1 MVYHQ
6 EKNRQKNKEKIR
18 QDMVLPQAVKAAC
31 GSSFLKVKNVETT
44 KKTKW
49 LVMAKRADF
58 AAIAAEFHIDPV
70 TARLLR
76 NKDLTTV
83 DEMKRYLY
91 GSLDDLY
98 DGSQMKDMEKAVTLL
113 EEKIRE
119 SKRIRIMGDYDC
131 DGIMSSFIL
140 LKGLTALGAEADVVI
155 PDRIQDGY
163 GLHDTMIESAKG
175 AGVDTIVTCDN
186 GIAAAAEIALAKSLG
201 MTVILTDHH
210 EVPQQMTD
218 GRQQDILP
226 PADAVVNPHRADCP
240 YPFKGLCGAGVAYK
254 LVELLYKRAGKSG
267 IEMFIPFAAM
277 ATVTDIMELVDE
289 NRILV
294 REGLRMFRELKNPGL
309 LALMKA
315 TGIAPES
322 VASYQ
327 IGFILGPC
335 LNASGRLDTAQLA
348 LRLLMTEDAAEAE
361 RIAGQLIA
369 LNDSRKAM
377 TEQGVREAQV
387 IIETCGLKNDRVLVV
402 YMPDCHESIAGII
415 AGRIRERY
423 YRPVYVVTD
432 AKEGLKGSGRSID
445 EYDMYSHLAECS
457 ELLERFGGHK
467 MAAGISLKKENL
479 ETFRRKLNENCGLSE
494 ADLTEKIRIDVPMPL
509 SYVTPALLEEFSL
522 LEPFGRG
529 NARPVFAE
537 KNVQVLRKRLAGA
550 NKKTLFVRIR
560 TQDYF
565 ETDAVCF
572 NEGDVL
578 YHWLESR
585 DTMSILY
592 SPQFNTF
599 RGVTSIQFR
608 INGYC

>member
-1 MVYHQ
+1 
-6 EKNRQKNKEKIR
+6 
-18 QDMVLPQAVKAAC
+18 MVLPQAVKAAC
-31 GSSFLKVKNVETT
+31 GSSFMENSMQAT

-49 LVMAKRADF
+49 MVMTKRADF
-58 AAIAAEFHIDPV
+58 AAVAARFHIDPV

-76 NKDLTTV
+76 NKDLTTP
-83 DEMKRYLY
+83 EEIGRYLH
-91 GSLDDLY
+91 GSLNDLY
-98 DGSQMKDMEKAVTLL
+98 DGSRMKDMDRAAEIL
-113 EEKIRE
+113 EEKIRGQ
-119 SKRIRIMGDYDC
+119 KKIRIMGDYDC
-131 DGIMSSFIL
+131 DGIMSSYIL
-140 LKGLTALGAEADVVI
+140 LKGLTALGARADVVI

-163 GLHDTMIESAKG
+163 GLHDTMIEAARADS
-175 AGVDTIVTCDN
+175 VDTIVTCDN
-186 GIAAAAEIALAKSLG
+186 GISAVDEITLAKKLG
-201 MTVILTDHH
+201 MCVVLTDHH
-210 EVPQQMTD
+210 EVPKQMVA
-218 GRQQDILP
+218 GKMQDVLP
-226 PADAVVNPHRADCP
+226 PADAVVNPHRADCA
-240 YPFKGLCGAGVAYK
+240 YPFKGLCGAVVAYK
-254 LVELLYKRAGKSG
+254 LIELLYKRASKDG
-267 IEMFIPFAAM
+267 IESFIPFAAM

-294 REGLRMFRELKNPGL
+294 RTGLKMFKELKNPGL

-315 TGIAPES
+315 NGVQPETI
-322 VASYQ
+322 ASYH

-348 LRLLMTEDAAEAE
+348 LQLLLTEDAVEAE
-361 RIAGQLIA
+361 TIAGQLVA

-377 TEQGVREAQV
+377 TEQGVKEAQV
-387 IIETCGLKNDRVLVV
+387 LIETGEMKNDRVLVV
-402 YMPDCHESIAGII
+402 YLPDCHESIAGII

-432 AKEGLKGSGRSID
+432 AKDGLKGSGRSID
-445 EYDMYSHLAECS
+445 EYDMYTHLAECKD
-457 ELLERFGGHK
+457 LLERFGGHK

-479 ETFRRKLNENCGLSE
+479 EAFRRKLNAQCALSE
-494 ADLTEKIRIDVPMPL
+494 DDLTEKIHIDVPMPL
-509 SYVTPALLEEFSL
+509 SYVTPELLEEFSL

-537 KNVQVLRKRLAGA
+537 KNVRVLHKRLAGA

-578 YHWLESR
+578 YHWLEGR

>member
-1 MVYHQ
+1 
-6 EKNRQKNKEKIR
+6 
-18 QDMVLPQAVKAAC
+18 MVLPQAVKAAC
-31 GSSFLKVKNVETT
+31 GSSFMENSMQAT

-49 LVMAKRADF
+49 MVMTKRADF
-58 AAIAAEFHIDPV
+58 AAVAARFHIDPV

-76 NKDLTTV
+76 NKDLTTP
-83 DEMKRYLY
+83 EEIERYLH
-91 GSLDDLY
+91 GSLNDLY
-98 DGSQMKDMEKAVTLL
+98 DGSRMKDMDRAAEIL
-113 EEKIRE
+113 EEKIRGQ
-119 SKRIRIMGDYDC
+119 KKIRIMGDYDC
-131 DGIMSSFIL
+131 DGIMSSYIL
-140 LKGLTALGAEADVVI
+140 LKGLTALGARADVVI

-163 GLHDTMIESAKG
+163 GLHDTMIEA
-175 AGVDTIVTCDN
+175 ARADGVETIVTCDN
-186 GIAAAAEIALAKSLG
+186 GISAVDEITLAKKLG
-201 MTVILTDHH
+201 MCVVLTDHH
-210 EVPQQMTD
+210 EVPQQMVAGKMHD
-218 GRQQDILP
+218 VLP
-226 PADAVVNPHRADCP
+226 PADAVVNPHRTDCT
-240 YPFKGLCGAGVAYK
+240 YPFKGLCGAVVAYK
-254 LVELLYKRAGKSG
+254 LIELLYKRAAKDG
-267 IEMFIPFAAM
+267 IESFIPFAAM

-294 REGLRMFRELKNPGL
+294 REGLKMFKNLKNPGL

-315 TGIAPES
+315 NGVQPET
-322 VASYQ
+322 VASYH

-335 LNASGRLDTAQLA
+335 LNASGRLDTAELA
-348 LRLLMTEDAAEAE
+348 LQLLLTEDAAEAE
-361 RIAGQLIA
+361 TIAGQLVA

-377 TEQGVREAQV
+377 TEQGVKEAQV
-387 IIETCGLKNDRVLVV
+387 LIETGELKNDRVLVV
-402 YMPDCHESIAGII
+402 YLPDCHESIAGII

-432 AKEGLKGSGRSID
+432 AKDGLKGSGRSID
-445 EYDMYSHLAECS
+445 EYDMYTHLAECKD
-457 ELLERFGGHK
+457 LLERFGGHK

-479 ETFRRKLNENCGLSE
+479 EAFRRKLNAQCALSE
-494 ADLTEKIRIDVPMPL
+494 DDLTEKIRIDVPMPL
-509 SYVTPALLEEFSL
+509 SYVTPELLEEFSL

-537 KNVQVLRKRLAGA
+537 KNVRVLHKRLAGA

-578 YHWLESR
+578 YHWLEGR

>member
-1 MVYHQ
+1 M
-6 EKNRQKNKEKIR
+6 
-18 QDMVLPQAVKAAC
+18 
-31 GSSFLKVKNVETT
+31 ETT

-49 LVMAKRADF
+49 MVMAKRADF
-58 AAIAAEFHIDPV
+58 AAIAAEFQIDPV

-76 NKDLTTV
+76 NKDLTTME
-83 DEMKRYLY
+83 EMKRYLY

-98 DGSQMKDMEKAVTLL
+98 DGSQMKDMETAVSLL
-113 EEKIRE
+113 EQKIQE
-119 SKRIRIMGDYDC
+119 HKKIRIMGDYDC
-131 DGIMSSFIL
+131 DGIMSSYIL
-140 LKGLTALGAEADVVI
+140 LKGLTALGAQADVVI

-163 GLHDTMIESAKG
+163 GLHDTMIEAARD

-186 GIAAAAEIALAKSLG
+186 GIAAADEIALAKKYG

-210 EVPQQMTD
+210 EVPQQIAD
-218 GRQQDILP
+218 GIKSDVLP
-226 PADAVVNPHRADCP
+226 PADAIVNPHRADCS

-254 LVELLYKRAGKSG
+254 LIELLYRRAKKSG
-267 IEMFIPFAAM
+267 SEAFIPFAAM

-294 REGLRMFRELKNPGL
+294 REGLKMFKNLKNPGL

-315 TGIAPES
+315 TGIAPEN

-335 LNASGRLDTAQLA
+335 LNASGRLDTAELA
-348 LRLLMTEDAAEAE
+348 LRLLVTEDALEAEA
-361 RIAGQLIA
+361 IAGQLVS

-387 IIETCGLKNDRVLVV
+387 LIETGELKNDRVLVV
-402 YMPDCHESIAGII
+402 YLPDCHESIAGII
-415 AGRIRERY
+415 AGRIREKY
-423 YRPVYVVTD
+423 YRPVYVLTD
-432 AKEGLKGSGRSID
+432 AREGLKGSGRSIE
-445 EYDMYSHLAECS
+445 EYDMYSHLAGCS

-479 ETFRRKLNENCGLSE
+479 EAFRRKLNDNCGLSE
-494 ADLTEKIRIDVPMPL
+494 EDLTEKIRIDVPMPL
-509 SYVTPALLEEFSL
+509 SYVTPALLEEFSM

-537 KNVQVLRKRLAGA
+537 KNVQVLRKRLAGS

-578 YHWLESR
+578 YHWLEGR
-585 DTMSILY
+585 DRMSILY

>member
-1 MVYHQ
+1 
-6 EKNRQKNKEKIR
+6 
-18 QDMVLPQAVKAAC
+18 MVLPQAVKAAC

-578 YHWLESR
+578 YHWLEGR

>member
-1 MVYHQ
+1 M
-6 EKNRQKNKEKIR
+6 ER
-18 QDMVLPQAVKAAC
+18 
-31 GSSFLKVKNVETT
+31 NVETT

-76 NKDLTTV
+76 NKDLMTME
-83 DEMKRYLY
+83 DMKRYLY
-91 GSLDDLY
+91 GDLEDLY
-98 DGSQMKDMEKAVTLL
+98 DGSQMKDMETAVTLL
-113 EEKIRE
+113 EQKIRE
-119 SKRIRIMGDYDC
+119 HKKIRIMGDYDC
-131 DGIMSSFIL
+131 DGIMSSYIL
-140 LKGLTALGAEADVVI
+140 LKGLMALGAQADVVI

-163 GLHDTMIESAKG
+163 GLHDTMIEAARE

-186 GIAAAAEIALAKSLG
+186 GIAAAAEIALAKSYG
-201 MTVILTDHH
+201 MTVVLTDHH
-210 EVPQQMTD
+210 EVPKQTVNGQLRD
-218 GRQQDILP
+218 VLP
-226 PADAVVNPHRADCP
+226 PADAVVDPNREDCP

-254 LVELLYKRAGKSG
+254 LIELLYKRAGKDG
-267 IEMFIPFAAM
+267 IEAFIPFAAM
-277 ATVTDIMELVDE
+277 ATITDIMELVDE

-294 REGLRMFRELKNPGL
+294 REGLRMFKDLKNPGL
-309 LALMKA
+309 LALMQANK
-315 TGIAPES
+315 IAPDH

-335 LNASGRLDTAQLA
+335 MNASGRLDTAELA
-348 LRLLMTEDAAEAE
+348 LKLLLTEDAAEAE
-361 RIAGQLIA
+361 KIAVQLVA

-377 TEQGVREAQV
+377 TEQGVKEAQV
-387 IIETCGLKNDRVLVV
+387 MIETGELKHDRVLVV
-402 YMPDCHESIAGII
+402 YLPDCHESIAGII

-445 EYDMYSHLAECS
+445 EYDMYSHLAECG
-457 ELLERFGGHK
+457 ELLDRFGGHK
-467 MAAGISLKKENL
+467 MAAGISLQKENL
-479 ETFRRKLNENCGLSE
+479 EAFRRKLNENCGLSE
-494 ADLTEKIRIDVPMPL
+494 EELTEKIRIDVPMPM

-522 LEPFGRG
+522 LEPFGRA

-537 KNVQVLRKRLAGA
+537 KNVTVLHKRLAGA
-550 NKKTLFVRIR
+550 NKKTLFVRVR
-560 TQDYF
+560 TQDFF
-565 ETDAVCF
+565 ETDLVCF

-578 YHWLESR
+578 YHWLEGR
-585 DTMSILY
+585 DTMSVLY